1 MAAPEGFATLTP
13 VLIVNSAADTIE
25 TCKNGFGAEVCG
37 IVKNPKTGKILHACL
52 KIGESTLFVADAAME
67 NGMHPTGRQEFYLYV
82 DDVERAYE
90 KVCGLGLEGV
100 EGPTDMF
107 WGDRV
112 AEVIDS
118 AGNTWKL
125 AQKVRDVTPEEIEA
139 NVLKMIG
146 G

>member
-1 MAAPEGFATLTP
+1 MAAPKGFATLTP

-52 KIGESTLFVADAAME
+52 KIGESTLFVCDAAPE
-67 NGMHPTGRQEFYLYV
+67 NGVQPTGRQEFYLYV
-82 DDVERAYE
+82 DDVQKALE
-90 KVCGLGLEGV
+90 KARGLGLEAV
-100 EGPTDMF
+100 QEPEDMF

-112 AEVIDS
+112 AEVVDS

-125 AQKVRDVTPEEIEA
+125 AQKIKDVTQEEIEA
-139 NVLKMIG
+139 NVRAMIG
-146 G
+146 D

>member
-1 MAAPEGFATLTP
+1 MAAPKGFATLTP

-37 IVKNPKTGKILHACL
+37 IVKNPKTGKILHSCL
-52 KIGESTLFVADAAME
+52 KIGESTLFVSDVAPE
-67 NGMHPTGRQEFYLYV
+67 IGMHPPGRQEFYIYV
-82 DDVERAYE
+82 DDVEQAFQ
-90 KVCGLGLEGV
+90 KTCGLGLEGV
-100 EGPTDMF
+100 QEPTEMF

-112 AEVIDS
+112 AEVTDS

-125 AQKVRDVTPEEIEA
+125 AQKIKDVTPEEIEA
-139 NVLKMIG
+139 NVLKMVG